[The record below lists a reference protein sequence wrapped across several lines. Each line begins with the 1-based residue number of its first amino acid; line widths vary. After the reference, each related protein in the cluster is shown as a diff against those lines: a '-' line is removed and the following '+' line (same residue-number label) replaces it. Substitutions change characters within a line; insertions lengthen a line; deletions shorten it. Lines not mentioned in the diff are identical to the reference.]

1 MKINSFDYFFNRE
14 KDRNCLIL
22 GGAKSIN
29 EIDYSNFKGVI
40 ISMGDTPIRLIG
52 KCKIDYWIN
61 SNSIFPIPDVD
72 FKKINQLD
80 TTTFLFAHSVVRK
93 QNYDI
98 INSNFKI
105 PWFEYDQR
113 HFGAKECNDQIDTR
127 FFLKKKQN
135 CCNKIGKIT
144 LQEYLKKK
152 FNTTVHY
159 STGDTVALHALAL
172 AIILGCKKIYI
183 GGVEIPIYK
192 INHNYVNDKSK
203 IDLLKDETGKF
214 VLNKYNLKK
223 FVFSILNLRVKSEFY
238 KDIPTILKDFE
249 YLNNLCLQNDIQLY
263 NLSSCSILN
272 KINNLKYIS
281 PSKIN

>member
-192 INHNYVNDKSK
+192 INHNYA
-203 IDLLKDETGKF
+203 
-214 VLNKYNLKK
+214 
-223 FVFSILNLRVKSEFY
+223 
-238 KDIPTILKDFE
+238 
-249 YLNNLCLQNDIQLY
+249 
-263 NLSSCSILN
+263 
-272 KINNLKYIS
+272 
-281 PSKIN
+281 